1 LGRAGPL
8 AGVHAGLEWA
18 KGHAAGARYVV
29 TVASDTPFFP
39 DDLVQRF
46 LAALQETGRDLCVA
60 RSAEGVH
67 PVVGLWPVAIAKDL
81 EIALNQGTR
90 KAGAWTERRGAVEVF
105 FPPAQIGGR
114 LIDPFFNINRPEDL
128 AAADALLGQQ
138 AEASRIDAADL

>member
-1 LGRAGPL
+1 MG
-8 AGVHAGLEWA
+8 
-18 KGHAAGARYVV
+18 KGHAAGARHVV
-29 TVASDTPFFP
+29 TVASDTPFSP

-46 LAALQETGRDLCVA
+46 LAALQETGRDLCAA

-81 EIALNQGTR
+81 EVALNQGTR

-114 LIDPFFNINRPEDL
+114 LIDPFFNINRPDDL
-128 AAADALLGQQ
+128 VAADALLCQQ
-138 AEASRIDAADL
+138 AEGVKG